1 MKLEKRL
8 AKMAERIGVERIKLL
23 FVIDELQKE
32 LLLLSPG
39 KTQGFEGLQLAVAMT
54 DLMDAARFI
63 GAATEKINGILRRND
78 EKALDE
84 NAGSGSASGDDVVF
98 AGSV

>member
-8 AKMAERIGVERIKLL
+8 YKMAERIGVEQIKLL

-39 KTQGFEGLQLAVAMT
+39 KTQGFEGMQLAVAMT

-63 GAATEKINGILRRND
+63 GAATERINRLLRRYD
-78 EKALDE
+78 EK
-84 NAGSGSASGDDVVF
+84 NHKNHHGSVADGDDV
-98 AGSV
+98 AGDGSV